1 MTKEVSMRI
10 RRVSVL
16 VVTLAVLAALSVAL
30 LSSARATPAR
40 SAATPAAIAKKLVGH
55 WQGAK
60 FAAEA
65 QQFRS
70 DRWDLVFQ
78 RASGPALIGKKR
90 HQENGKW
97 SAYEQ
102 IDAVVDSGGHIWA
115 VDTDGTINGALRGR
129 TLELIYLE
137 AGTSDA
143 AAARVRL
150 TRR

>member
-1 MTKEVSMRI
+1 MRI
-10 RRVSVL
+10 RRGSVL
-16 VVTLAVLAALSVAL
+16 VFTLAVVAALSVAL

-60 FAAEA
+60 FGAEA
-65 QQFRS
+65 QQFRA
-70 DRWDLVFQ
+70 DRWDLIFQ

-97 SAYEQ
+97 TAYEQ

-115 VDTDGTINGALRGR
+115 VDTDGTINGSLDGK

-137 AGTSDA
+137 PATSDA

>member
-1 MTKEVSMRI
+1 MRI

-16 VVTLAVLAALSVAL
+16 VVTLAVLAALSVTL

-70 DRWDLVFQ
+70 DSWDLVFQ

-137 AGTSDA
+137 PGTSDA

>member
-1 MTKEVSMRI
+1 MRI

-16 VVTLAVLAALSVAL
+16 VVTLAVLAVFSVAL

-40 SAATPAAIAKKLVGH
+40 SATPAAIAKKLVGH

-115 VDTDGTINGALRGR
+115 VDTDGTINGALRGK

-137 AGTSDA
+137 PGTSDA
-143 AAARVRL
+143 AAARVHL

>member
-1 MTKEVSMRI
+1 MGI

-16 VVTLAVLAALSVAL
+16 AAALVAVALSVAL
-30 LSSARATPAR
+30 LLTARARPAQGVAP
-40 SAATPAAIAKKLVGH
+40 AAPPAAIAKRLVGS
-55 WQGAK
+55 WEGAK
-60 FAAEA
+60 FGAEA
-65 QQFRS
+65 TRFRS
-70 DRWDLVFQ
+70 DRWQLVFD

-90 HQENGKW
+90 HRENGSW

-102 IDAVVDSGGHIWA
+102 IDAVVDSSGHIWA
-115 VDTDGTINGALRGR
+115 VDEDGTINGALRGR

-137 AGTSDA
+137 PGTSDA

>member
-1 MTKEVSMRI
+1 MRI

-40 SAATPAAIAKKLVGH
+40 SAATPAVIAKKLVGH

-115 VDTDGTINGALRGR
+115 VDTDGTINGACAGR
-129 TLELIYLE
+129 RSSSSI
-137 AGTSDA
+137 SRP
-143 AAARVRL
+143 ARPTPRP
-150 TRR
+150 RRCA

>member
-1 MTKEVSMRI
+1 MRI

-90 HQENGKW
+90 HRENGKW

-115 VDTDGTINGALRGR
+115 VDTDGTINGALRGKA
-129 TLELIYLE
+129 LELIYLE
-137 AGTSDA
+137 PGTSDA

>member
-1 MTKEVSMRI
+1 MRI
-10 RRVSVL
+10 SRVSAL
-16 VVTLAVLAALSVAL
+16 VVSLAVLAALSVVL

-115 VDTDGTINGALRGR
+115 VDTDGTINGALRGK

-137 AGTSDA
+137 PGTSDA

>member
-1 MTKEVSMRI
+1 MRI

-16 VVTLAVLAALSVAL
+16 VVTLAVLAALSVVV

-40 SAATPAAIAKKLVGH
+40 SVATPAAIAKKLVGH

-115 VDTDGTINGALRGR
+115 VDTDGTINGALRGK

>member
-1 MTKEVSMRI
+1 MRI

-40 SAATPAAIAKKLVGH
+40 SAATPAAIAEKLVGH

-90 HQENGKW
+90 HRENGKW

-115 VDTDGTINGALRGR
+115 VDTDGTINGALRGKA
-129 TLELIYLE
+129 LELIYLE
-137 AGTSDA
+137 PGTSDA

>member
-1 MTKEVSMRI
+1 MRI

-16 VVTLAVLAALSVAL
+16 VVTIAVLAALSVAL

-115 VDTDGTINGALRGR
+115 VDTDGTINGALRGN

>member
-1 MTKEVSMRI
+1 MRI

>member
-1 MTKEVSMRI
+1 MTKEVPMRI

-16 VVTLAVLAALSVAL
+16 VVALAVLAALSVAL
-30 LSSARATPAR
+30 LAPARATRAR

-60 FAAEA
+60 FGAEE
-65 QQFRS
+65 QQFRA

-102 IDAVVDSGGHIWA
+102 VDAVVDSGGHIWA
-115 VDTDGTINGALRGR
+115 VDTDGTINGALRGK

-137 AGTSDA
+137 PG
-143 AAARVRL
+143 
-150 TRR
+150 

>member
-1 MTKEVSMRI
+1 MILGAPNDKGGPDEDSPCFCSCRHARGS
-10 RRVSVL
+10 RR
-16 VVTLAVLAALSVAL
+16 TFGRAAFVCSCNSGPLGRHS
-30 LSSARATPAR
+30 
-40 SAATPAAIAKKLVGH
+40 

-115 VDTDGTINGALRGR
+115 VDTDGTINGALRGK

-137 AGTSDA
+137 PGTSDA

>member
-1 MTKEVSMRI
+1 MRI

-16 VVTLAVLAALSVAL
+16 VVSLAVLAALSVAL

-115 VDTDGTINGALRGR
+115 VDTDGTINGALRGK

-137 AGTSDA
+137 PGTSDA

>member
-1 MTKEVSMRI
+1 MSGPF
-10 RRVSVL
+10 
-16 VVTLAVLAALSVAL
+16 TLTSPTHVE
-30 LSSARATPAR
+30 
-40 SAATPAAIAKKLVGH
+40 
-55 WQGAK
+55 GAK

-90 HQENGKW
+90 HRENGKW

-115 VDTDGTINGALRGR
+115 VDTDGTINGALRGKA
-129 TLELIYLE
+129 LELIYLE
-137 AGTSDA
+137 PGTSDA

>member
-1 MTKEVSMRI
+1 MRI

-16 VVTLAVLAALSVAL
+16 VVTLAVLAVFSVAL

-115 VDTDGTINGALRGR
+115 VDTDGTINGALRGK

-137 AGTSDA
+137 PGTSDA

>member
-1 MTKEVSMRI
+1 MRI
-10 RRVSVL
+10 RRLSL
-16 VVTLAVLAALSVAL
+16 LAVALGAAAALGVAWL
-30 LSSARATPAR
+30 ASAHATPGR
-40 SAATPAAIAKKLVGH
+40 SAVNPSAIAKKLVGD
-55 WQGAK
+55 WQGPK
-60 FAAEA
+60 FGAEA

-97 SAYEQ
+97 TAYEQ

-115 VDTDGTINGALRGR
+115 VDTDGTISGALRGK

-137 AGTSDA
+137 PGTTDG